1 MPPFLQDASVGS
13 LAVMRDQASRSLR
26 LRTGPG
32 KLARLVLFAS
42 ALALTLLATPVALAD
57 EASSNEIDATI
68 WNVISATVAA
78 GDLEGMAATYH
89 EDAVLV
95 SSKGTVAIAEQLVK
109 WGEGMERARVEGR
122 SAVVSFRFT
131 GRQDDQATAF
141 ERGIFR
147 YAETDADGVE
157 QPTFIPFEALLVKKD
172 GRWLIVMERQHEAT
186 DKSAW
191 GELNE

>member
-1 MPPFLQDASVGS
+1 M
-13 LAVMRDQASRSLR
+13 
-26 LRTGPG
+26 
-32 KLARLVLFAS
+32 LVLFAS

-57 EASSNEIDATI
+57 ETISNEIDATI
-68 WNVISATVAA
+68 WNVISATVAR
-78 GDLEGMAATYH
+78 GDLDGMAATYH

-122 SAVVSFRFT
+122 NAGVSFRFSS
-131 GRQDDQATAF
+131 RQDDQATAF

-147 YAETDADGVE
+147 YSETDAEGVE
-157 QPTFIPFEALLVKKD
+157 HPVFIPFEALLVKKG

-186 DKSAW
+186 DENAW
-191 GELNE
+191 AALGESGQQ